1 MYCEMPQKFENRDLR
16 TPRHT
21 HTKTRP
27 HRSLP
32 PDIPPA
38 RPSCP
43 PPAPCPYSVLSVPRD
58 ATAADIRRAYRRLAV
73 QFHPDKQ
80 EDAETAEV
88 AAAKF
93 RAACTAY
100 KTLTDPGKRA
110 AYDQVITLMWQL
122 AE

>member
-1 MYCEMPQKFENRDLR
+1 M
-16 TPRHT
+16 
-21 HTKTRP
+21 
-27 HRSLP
+27 
-32 PDIPPA
+32 
-38 RPSCP
+38 
-43 PPAPCPYSVLSVPRD
+43 
-58 ATAADIRRAYRRLAV
+58 

-88 AAAKF
+88 AAGKF

-100 KTLTDPGKRA
+100 KTLTDPAKRA